1 MKRCGMCGID
11 KPVEEFHRSSRHG
24 RQAWCKTCRREYDR
38 AYHLAT
44 GELRREQK
52 RQRRLST
59 RAWYQTLKEGKPCVD
74 CGGVFHQAAMTWDHR
89 PGTVKRCE
97 VSMMVRGFSRESILA
112 EIAKCD
118 LVCANCHAART
129 AERRGA

>member
-1 MKRCGMCGID
+1 MCGTE
-11 KPVEEFHRSSRHG
+11 KPLDDFHRSARRG
-24 RQAWCKTCRREYDR
+24 RQAWCKDCRRAYDHE
-38 AYHLAT
+38 YHLSRR
-44 GELRREQK
+44 ELRLAQK
-52 RQRRLST
+52 RERRRET
-59 RAWYQTLKEGKPCVD
+59 RSWYQTLKEDKPCAD

-97 VSMMVRGFSRESILA
+97 VSMMVRGFSRQAILD